1 MIILLATD
9 GSEYSH
15 KAAQFLM
22 NLDLSENDE
31 IIINHIIS
39 AVPFRDDQPSYS
51 ENLKR
56 IKQEIAPKII
66 ESCMKNLGSIN
77 AKISTVVSDGF
88 PDRGITL
95 NAEDSKAD
103 LIVMGS
109 KGLKGFKSFLIGSV
123 TRAVA
128 ISSTKPVLVIKPP
141 QGKKLGNLKILLAT
155 DGSEYA
161 YDLGRFLTTM
171 PYSRDTEVD
180 ILHVIQSGLE
190 IPERLHID
198 IEENIKKIAIEI
210 RAAETRK
217 SESIIEHVRTS
228 LGNKFTNI
236 KSLTKDGDP
245 AAEILDTAKTIGAD
259 IIAVGSK
266 GMRGIKGML
275 GSVSRYVLG
284 HAECS
289 VLIGKTNK

>member
-51 ENLKR
+51 ESLKR
-56 IKQEIAPKII
+56 IKQEIALKII